1 MIIGIKDIL
10 KLFAITI
17 VILCATFVCTIFLN
31 YNIDIRTVK
40 DQVTT
45 EQAIIVYNAEVSS
58 GEVTAILSGGLALTA
73 VVLLMFYIK
82 NYIDNHAKE
91 LGILKALDIQI

>member
-45 EQAIIVYNAEVSS
+45 EQAIIVYNAKYLQEKLPQSY
-58 GEVTAILSGGLALTA
+58 L
-73 VVLLMFYIK
+73 VVF
-82 NYIDNHAKE
+82 
-91 LGILKALDIQI
+91 